1 MMKLRS
7 QMNHY
12 NTSDSLSDTFNTVL
26 TEWMDT
32 GTVEH
37 SKYPVSHQDAIF
49 DQYRI
54 GWEHLFTGHLSQEWE
69 KLQGDQEING
79 RVIKATD
86 WASSVVTTI
95 LQHVIQL
102 WEQRNS
108 DVHGKTSEEQTNR
121 LLTRQ
126 KATIS
131 RLLDLKPKCLARD
144 HFLFP
149 SNSETLMQETS
160 TTRLSNW
167 ISTRTKAIKNS
178 IAQALKQD
186 VQNTRPI
193 TTWLRTT
200 ANKTMSQAVQWKQDR
215 LLHDPYNKK
224 KKHKDASTAN
234 RRTIQTMITNHL
246 K

>member
-1 MMKLRS
+1 MT
-7 QMNHY
+7 QY
-12 NTSDSLSDTFNTVL
+12 NTTESLSDTFNTVL
-26 TEWMDT
+26 TEWMDH
-32 GTVEH
+32 GEVDH
-37 SKYPVSHQDAIF
+37 SQYPASHQNAIYE
-49 DQYRI
+49 QHRI
-54 GWEHLFTGHLSQEWE
+54 GWKHMFTGHLSQEWE

-86 WASSVVTTI
+86 WASSIVTTI
-95 LQHVIQL
+95 LQHLIQL

-108 DVHGKTSEEQTNR
+108 DVHGKTSEEQTHR
-121 LLTRQ
+121 LLEKQ

-131 RLLDLKPKCLARD
+131 RLLELKSKCLVRD

-149 SNSETLMQETS
+149 SNPENLLQETS

-200 ANKTMSQAVQWKQDR
+200 ANETMSKAVQWKQDR

-224 KKHKDASTAN
+224 KRHKDASTSN
-234 RRTIQTMITNHL
+234 RSTIQTMITSHL